1 MIENNVFSYS
11 ARKDAGSSLD
21 PPTNTCLHAHITY
34 RIGLFVVAVAWVRL
48 VTCSISTSASTSV
61 ASMSASTVMRA
72 GASVWIVMLR

>member
-11 ARKDAGSSLD
+11 SRKNAGSLLN

-34 RIGLFVVAVAWVRL
+34 RIGLFVVAMARVRL
-48 VTCSISTSASTSV
+48 VTCSVFTSASTSV
-61 ASMSASTVMRA
+61 AGMSASTEMRA